1 MLVMN
6 HLSSRYS
13 DPRTAADQEY
23 AKRAIDGIEEIAS
36 VAWGGGQAVAAH
48 DLMKVVV
55 PTRQ

>member
-1 MLVMN
+1 MN

-23 AKRAIDGIEEIAS
+23 AKSAIDGIEEIAS

-48 DLMKVVV
+48 DLLKVVV